1 MLLPRH
7 REDLG
12 FGDIEFLSM
21 LPAVHFHSSLLST
34 HDVINV
40 TPFNHNVHHRGLWA
54 EAAYGSLK
62 PPPTRR
68 LRRAHLHLSY
78 SMALARLLDTI
89 PTKNSRSPLGCR
101 APLFELL
108 DDRRGFN
115 AVRESC

>member
-40 TPFNHNVHHRGLWA
+40 TPFNHNVHHLGL
-54 EAAYGSLK
+54 
-62 PPPTRR
+62 
-68 LRRAHLHLSY
+68 
-78 SMALARLLDTI
+78 
-89 PTKNSRSPLGCR
+89 
-101 APLFELL
+101 
-108 DDRRGFN
+108 
-115 AVRESC
+115 